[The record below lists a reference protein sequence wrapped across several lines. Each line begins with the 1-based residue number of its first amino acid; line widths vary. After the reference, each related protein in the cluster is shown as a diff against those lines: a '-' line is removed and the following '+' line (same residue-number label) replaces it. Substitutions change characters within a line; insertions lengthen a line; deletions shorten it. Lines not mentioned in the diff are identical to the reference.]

1 MIKISPIDYELLREE
16 WKINDRGYATRSRY
30 KSFPDSPR
38 LMHRLI
44 MERILGKKLMPKDI
58 CDHIN
63 GDKIDNRRENL
74 RIVDAVGNAQN
85 RPYPKTRGSSWVK
98 DMNKWLSR
106 VTHKGKRIDLGYY
119 DNREDAISVA
129 EQKRQ
134 ELKFLE
140 RAYVDPTEPS
150 KAHLVAKESP

>member
-1 MIKISPIDYELLREE
+1 MIKISPVDYDLLKED
-16 WKINDRGYATRSRY
+16 WKINDRGYVTRSKY

-44 MERILGKKLMPKDI
+44 MERILDKKLMPKDI

-63 GDKIDNRRENL
+63 GDKKDNRRENL

-85 RPYPKTRGSSWVK
+85 RSYPKTRGSSWVK
-98 DMNKWLSR
+98 GVNKWLSR

-119 DNREDAISVA
+119 ESREDAIFMA

-140 RAYVDPTEPS
+140 RVADDPTEPS
-150 KAHLVAKESP
+150 KAHLVAKESL